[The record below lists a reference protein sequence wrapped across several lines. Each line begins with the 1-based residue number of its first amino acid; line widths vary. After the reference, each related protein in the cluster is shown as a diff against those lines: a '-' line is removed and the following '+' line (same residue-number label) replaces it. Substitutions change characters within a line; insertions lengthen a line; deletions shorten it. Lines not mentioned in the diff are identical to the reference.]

1 MCVYTLYGYMFLC
14 TYKNVRIR
22 RITHSKEI
30 DWQLLSETEGWK
42 GGREKMGNLPLQLS
56 YLIQRIYIFNY

>member
-1 MCVYTLYGYMFLC
+1 MFLC

-30 DWQLLSETEGWK
+30 DWQLLSGIEGWK
-42 GGREKMGNLPLQLS
+42 GTAGKIWKGKNGKSAIIIVLS
-56 YLIQRIYIFNY
+56 GSKEMYF